1 MNTSQKISII
11 NKQNE
16 SILKSLISKNIAF
29 EREIIPENSS
39 EEETLIILNKENDR
53 LKEVAKQNKPP
64 PQEKP
69 KPQVQPVVQKE
80 SKPKKEEDND
90 EDEIDYEAP
99 KPKFECICNMEDI
112 KRAFFSKEYDTAF
125 ELIKAQQ
132 FKFYNVEY
140 KFNSDKDGAPD
151 FAAKN
156 LLKGFVRN
164 FDDYRKYFLICF
176 RCFKIPDNKY
186 EYKSVWIV
194 NTNESIQN
202 IIGSLYDDFEF
213 NQVVELDQI
222 NQLLQQIIKLP
233 EETEGLVG
241 EAYVH

>member
-1 MNTSQKISII
+1 MNTIQKISIV

-16 SILKSLISKNIAF
+16 SILKSLISKNIVF
-29 EREIIPENSS
+29 EREIIPENCS
-39 EEETLIILNKENDR
+39 EEETLIILNKENNR
-53 LKEVAKQNKPP
+53 LKEIAKQNKPP

-80 SKPKKEEDND
+80 SKPKKEEDE

-99 KPKFECICNMEDI
+99 KPKFECITNMEDI
-112 KRAFFSKEYDTAF
+112 KRAFFNKDYDNAF
-125 ELIKAQQ
+125 ELIKNAG
-132 FKFYNVEY
+132 FKFYSVNY
-140 KFNSDKDGAPD
+140 KYNSDKDGAPE
-151 FAAKN
+151 FSAKN

-164 FDDYRKYFLICF
+164 FDDYRKYFMICF
-176 RCFKIPDNKY
+176 RCVKLPENKY
-186 EYKSVWIV
+186 EYKSYWIV
-194 NTNESIQN
+194 NTNEPVQN

-213 NQVVELDQI
+213 ENRSEQEHI
-222 NQLLQQIIKLP
+222 NNILESMKKLP

>member
-1 MNTSQKISII
+1 MSTSQQISIV

-16 SILKSLISKNIAF
+16 SILKSLISKNIVF
-29 EREIIPENSS
+29 EREIIPENCS
-39 EEETLIILNKENDR
+39 EEETLIILNKENNR
-53 LKEVAKQNKPP
+53 LKEIAKQNKPP

-80 SKPKKEEDND
+80 SKPKKEEDE

-99 KPKFECICNMEDI
+99 KPKFECITNMEDI
-112 KRAFFSKEYDTAF
+112 KRAFFNKDYDNAF
-125 ELIKAQQ
+125 ELIKNAG
-132 FKFYNVEY
+132 FKFYSVNY
-140 KFNSDKDGAPD
+140 KYNSDKDGAPE
-151 FAAKN
+151 FSAKN

-164 FDDYRKYFLICF
+164 FDDYRKYFMICF
-176 RCFKIPDNKY
+176 RCVKLPENKY
-186 EYKSVWIV
+186 EYKSYWIV
-194 NTNESIQN
+194 NTNEPVQN

-213 NQVVELDQI
+213 ENRSEQEHI
-222 NQLLQQIIKLP
+222 NNILESMKKLP

>member
-1 MNTSQKISII
+1 MSTSQQISIV

-16 SILKSLISKNIAF
+16 SILKSLISKNIVF
-29 EREIIPENSS
+29 EREIIPENCS

-53 LKEVAKQNKPP
+53 LKEIAKQNKPP

-80 SKPKKEEDND
+80 SKPKKEEDD
-90 EDEIDYEAP
+90 GEDEIDYEAP
-99 KPKFECICNMEDI
+99 KPKFECITNMEDI
-112 KRAFFSKEYDTAF
+112 KRAFFNKDYDNAF
-125 ELIKAQQ
+125 ELIKNAG
-132 FKFYNVEY
+132 FKFYSVNY
-140 KFNSDKDGAPD
+140 KYNSDKDGAPE
-151 FAAKN
+151 FSAKN

-164 FDDYRKYFLICF
+164 FDDYRKYFMICF
-176 RCFKIPDNKY
+176 RCVKLPENKY
-186 EYKSVWIV
+186 EYKSYWIV
-194 NTNESIQN
+194 NTNEPVQN

-213 NQVVELDQI
+213 ENRSEQEHI
-222 NQLLQQIIKLP
+222 NNILESMKKLP